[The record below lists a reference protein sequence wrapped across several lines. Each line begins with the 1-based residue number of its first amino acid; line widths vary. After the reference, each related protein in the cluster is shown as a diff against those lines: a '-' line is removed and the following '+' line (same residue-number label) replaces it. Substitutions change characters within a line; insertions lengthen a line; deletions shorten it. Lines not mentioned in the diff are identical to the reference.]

1 MTIFCFK
8 DFDDSLLDSLVS
20 IHPFNSGDLIYD
32 EYRDDPDEFR
42 LDDEEDSND
51 EMDAR
56 NDYPDE
62 EDEDEDGY
70 YCGYGDDDED
80 LDIGVRGL
88 DLCESLTELSS
99 DDEVGVKHLSG
110 TIFVLY

>member
-1 MTIFCFK
+1 M
-8 DFDDSLLDSLVS
+8 LDSLVS
-20 IHPFNSGDLIYD
+20 IHPFNSGDLVYD

-62 EDEDEDGY
+62 DDEDEDGY
-70 YCGYGDDDED
+70 YCGYDDDDEG

-99 DDEVGVKHLSG
+99 DDEVSPGQLHTG
-110 TIFVLY
+110 AHI